1 MSLHRLSKHCCGSD
15 GCVASAAGESRMKPM
30 YRLEEHAAGAVS
42 VVCDTDASAVTLL
55 TEIKRDKVKTP
66 KGHER
71 HGTDRPEKRVEDH
84 PLLMG
89 KGRSEEEMNVPVAL
103 HARFV
108 RSPNAHAINPTI
120 T

>member
-55 TEIKRDKVKTP
+55 TEIERDKVKTP
-66 KGHER
+66 TGHER
-71 HGTDRPEKRVEDH
+71 QSTDRSVKRDWKSVVW
-84 PLLMG
+84 G
-89 KGRSEEEMNVPVAL
+89 KSVS
-103 HARFV
+103 V
-108 RSPNAHAINPTI
+108 RVDLGGSSIFQKKKKK
-120 T
+120 